1 MASTTVY
8 LLALGATGFALVD
21 VVGAMAVRAYRR
33 RRARL
38 AREARKRAEAEKIA
52 RHQLF
57 WRYMRETAQR

>member
-21 VVGAMAVRAYRR
+21 VVGAMAVRACRR

-57 WRYMRETAQR
+57 WRNMQETAQL